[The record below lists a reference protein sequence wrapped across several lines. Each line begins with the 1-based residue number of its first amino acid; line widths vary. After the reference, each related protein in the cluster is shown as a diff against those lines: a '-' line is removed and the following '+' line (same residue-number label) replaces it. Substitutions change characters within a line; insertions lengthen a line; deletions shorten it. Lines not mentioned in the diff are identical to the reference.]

1 MPTDIRMLFGRLP
14 PFTHYAGNRSEWGH
28 WSCTDKQKV
37 GRRRALAFAKVCHL
51 CIFNLTENYKTSI
64 IVNL

>member
-14 PFTHYAGNRSEWGH
+14 PFTHYAGNRWEWGH

-37 GRRRALAFAKVCHL
+37 GRRRAMAFAKVLLQLVEFL
-51 CIFNLTENYKTSI
+51 CTGKRAAAIKKH
-64 IVNL
+64 